1 MKTLTAVVL
10 TLCLISA
17 SFAQDI
23 GWPREKSNADAT
35 IIYYQPQLDEWKD
48 YRQLDAR
55 MAVSV
60 RQKTGQ
66 PTVNGAN
73 GQRAQTAQTSATSAG
88 AQRDRAAAST
98 NSLQQGGAQRSSTAS
113 SNQLQSLDRDAKAR
127 QQGNERTQKYQR
139 QSRSGEGRSRTRSR
153 RN

>member
-1 MKTLTAVVL
+1 MKSLAAVVL
-10 TLCLISA
+10 TFCLVTA

-73 GQRAQTAQTSATSAG
+73 GQRAQTSATSAG